1 MVRGVMLKLS
11 QVLPIILLSSLLI
24 LSPASAAQTQQQD
37 LLSDSAIKILAAAVA
52 FGLAV
57 LAAGFTIA
65 KAGSAGL
72 AAAAERPEVRT
83 TAIIIAAFGEALAI
97 YGIVVAFFILGAG

>member
-1 MVRGVMLKLS
+1 MMRGVMLKLS

-57 LAAGFTIA
+57 LAAGFTIS

>member
-57 LAAGFTIA
+57 LAAGFTIS

>member
-1 MVRGVMLKLS
+1 MLKLR
-11 QVLPIILLSSLLI
+11 QLLPIILLSSLIL
-24 LSPASAAQTQQQD
+24 LSPASAIQPQQQD
-37 LLSDSAIKILAAAVA
+37 LLSNQAAKLIAAAAA

-57 LAAGFTIA
+57 LAAGFTIS

-97 YGIVVAFFILGAG
+97 YGIVIAFFILGAG

>member
-1 MVRGVMLKLS
+1 MLKFS
-11 QVLPIILLSSLLI
+11 QVLPIILLSSLIL
-24 LSPASAAQTQQQD
+24 LSPTYAAPTQAQQED
-37 LLSDSAIKILAAAVA
+37 LLSSSSMKFIAAAAA

-57 LAAGFTIA
+57 LAAGFAIS

-97 YGIVVAFFILGAG
+97 YGIVIAFFILGTG